1 MARDNLKPL
10 KDQEKAEKS
19 GYVPTGEEKKVFDQF
34 LLRKAQLRQSRN
46 NVYGLNIDEEMRRW
60 DKMYF
65 RKWADIPSSELDA
78 NQKPL
83 AINNA
88 FGKIQTALATL
99 IDRNPKYVLEEDNP
113 KYSANRA
120 LLKALGE
127 KSFRR
132 TNSLGQFKLSV
143 FNQAKRGWFVGRT
156 FNKQLVHDAK
166 FLTSIDHKGK
176 RAYETRQVTKLDD
189 VVYQN
194 LNNFNVWL
202 DEQSRPEDFFST
214 RDWMWREVWHIND
227 IRRIFPVEDF
237 PNMKF
242 VSAGGDTRETIDGV
256 YTQQVSSSTG
266 TPQGQKP
273 GLTEMFLYENQY
285 EDQFIIEINGVMVVW
300 EPLPQ
305 HSKRL
310 SCTYGYWHLRSDD
323 TPYGIGIIEEME
335 NDEELIDR
343 ILNMEMRQMLLTI
356 APAGFFS
363 GTQDMEDENIKITP
377 GVLRRT
383 LDPKNVAWLQ
393 IPEGNGK
400 GLEKVEWL
408 QRKQEEKTG
417 INKAIE
423 GGELETQT
431 GTAFEAGLQRESS
444 LKRLRLPLRS
454 LQYALDWEFNNRIS
468 LIQQTYSDF
477 NVEHLASQEEI
488 NDYLDE
494 VGKDPDFYF
503 IENEGVPGEE
513 KFYAKKRRSEMLNL
527 EQAEDGDYVETEQAQ
542 FFHIKPE
549 MLAFTG
555 VATVDIASLLVNSS
569 EMEKADTLRMVNL
582 LAPLLMGPKESNAK
596 LAKQLL
602 QANDKDV
609 QKWLPQD
616 WVDYLSGK
624 KEPQQQLPPEAAM
637 AGGKPPQVGKPQ
649 TLVPNAAIEGTQPM
663 S

>member
-1 MARDNLKPL
+1 MARDKLKPL

-19 GYVPTGEEKKVFDQF
+19 GYVPTGDEKKVFDQF

-46 NVYGLNIDEEMRRW
+46 NVYGLNIDEEMRRY
-60 DKMYF
+60 DKLYF
-65 RKWADIPSSELDA
+65 RKWADIPASELDA

-88 FGKIQTALATL
+88 YGKIQTALATL
-99 IDRNPKYVLEEDNP
+99 IDRNPKYILEEDDP

-156 FNKQLVHDAK
+156 FNKQLVHDAR
-166 FLTSIDHKGK
+166 FLTSIDHRGK
-176 RAYETRQVTKLDD
+176 RAYETRKVTKLDD

-202 DEQSRPEDFFST
+202 DEQTRPEDFYST
-214 RDWMWREVWHIND
+214 RDWMWREVWHIDD
-227 IRRIFPVEDF
+227 IRRIFPQSEF
-237 PNMKF
+237 PNMKY

-256 YTQQVSSSTG
+256 YTQQVASSTG

-285 EDQFIIEINGVMVVW
+285 EDQFIIVINGVMVVW

-323 TPYGIGIIEEME
+323 TPYGIGVIEEME

-343 ILNMEMRQMLLTI
+343 ILNMDMRQMLLTI
-356 APAGFFS
+356 APGGFFS

-383 LDPKNVAWLQ
+383 LDPKNISWLQ
-393 IPEGNGK
+393 IPEGNGR

-408 QRKQEEKTG
+408 QKKQEEKTG

-423 GGELETQT
+423 GGELETET
-431 GTAFEAGLQRESS
+431 GTAFEAGLQKESS

-454 LQYALDWEFNNRIS
+454 LQYALDWEFNNRIA

-477 NVEHLASQEEI
+477 TVEHLATQEEI
-488 NDYLDE
+488 NKYLDE
-494 VGKDPDFYF
+494 VGQDKEFYF

-513 KFYAKKRRSEMLNL
+513 QFFAKRRRSEMLNV
-527 EQAEDGDYVETEQAQ
+527 EQAEDGEYVESEQKQ

-555 VATVDIASLLVNSS
+555 VATVDIASLLVTSN
-569 EMEKADTLRMVNL
+569 EIEKADTLRMVNL
-582 LAPLLMGPKESNAK
+582 LAPLLAGPKETNAK

-602 QANDKDV
+602 QANDKDIN
-609 QKWLPQD
+609 KWLPQD
-616 WVDYLSGK
+616 WIDFLAGK
-624 KEPQQQLPPEAAM
+624 KPEQPAVPPMPGE
-637 AGGKPPQVGKPQ
+637 KPPTLQ
-649 TLVPNAAIEGTQPM
+649 TLVPNRQLEGMAPM